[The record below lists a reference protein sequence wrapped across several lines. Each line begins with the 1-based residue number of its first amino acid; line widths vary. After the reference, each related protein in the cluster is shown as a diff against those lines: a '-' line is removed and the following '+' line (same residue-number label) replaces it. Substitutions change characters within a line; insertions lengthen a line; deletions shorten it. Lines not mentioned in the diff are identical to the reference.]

1 MAFGAIA
8 QLVAR
13 FHGMEEVAGSIPA
26 SSTNCLLMLI
36 QFRASRFC
44 FVILLQNL
52 GLRVNTLW
60 GINPVFAHNL
70 ETVPRLMKT
79 IRPAFRY
86 DRFLSVTNAAK
97 QVGLV
102 TKSNLIL
109 GMGGDD
115 GKN

>member
-1 MAFGAIA
+1 MPAGVDTISRQQVLFCHFAPTFG
-8 QLVAR
+8 
-13 FHGMEEVAGSIPA
+13 
-26 SSTNCLLMLI
+26 
-36 QFRASRFC
+36 
-44 FVILLQNL
+44 
-52 GLRVNTLW
+52 VNTLW

-109 GMGGDD
+109 GMGETTEKIESTMRDLLD
-115 GKN
+115 A

>member
-1 MAFGAIA
+1 MFCHFAPKFG
-8 QLVAR
+8 
-13 FHGMEEVAGSIPA
+13 
-26 SSTNCLLMLI
+26 
-36 QFRASRFC
+36 
-44 FVILLQNL
+44 
-52 GLRVNTLW
+52 VNTLW

-109 GMGGDD
+109 GMGETTEKIESTMRDLLD
-115 GKN
+115 A